1 MTYFAEPLAAHLPAS
16 AASST
21 LLGLIYEGLSEAVPW
36 HDFAEALRIALA
48 ARNVII
54 TLHHVNNDGSDVYV
68 MASIPGDEV
77 DWAAVEATYR
87 TEFMD
92 NDPLRPSSMEPGQI
106 NVIGPA
112 TAGTRKHRFLQDI
125 GLSQSLRLCVAEP
138 GGVRCWV
145 DVIRSSESP
154 DPCFSP
160 ADMALLRELMPHMTR
175 AVGLYA
181 RLKRQEIEKTIYESM
196 VDHFAL
202 GCILL
207 NDQREVLHI
216 NRVASSIIADWPGIS
231 VSQNRLSLAERGAQ
245 AELNQ
250 AISAVMA
257 ARAES
262 RPLQGGELVRLGD
275 CQSKLLGLLVY
286 PAPLLHYYQGGQ
298 APCAVVYLSD
308 LTASLDA
315 LRPTQSHSLSRI
327 GQLFRLTRQ
336 ESTLALLLAYGNTIA
351 QAAQEMGIAEIAAR
365 NYSKKIYSKMGIAS
379 QADLIRL
386 VLRSISVLR

>member
-1 MTYFAEPLAAHLPAS
+1 MTFSSDTTSLPLDC
-16 AASST
+16 T
-21 LLGLIYEGLSEAVPW
+21 NLLGLIYEGPSEAVPW
-36 HDFAEALRIALA
+36 LSFAEALRIRLG

-68 MASIPGDEV
+68 MASIPDDPV

-87 TEFMD
+87 TEFME

-106 NVIGPA
+106 TTIGPVKE
-112 TAGTRKHRFLQDI
+112 GSRKYSFLQKL

-145 DVIRSSESP
+145 DVIRSLEHP
-154 DPCFSP
+154 DPSFSL
-160 ADMALLRELMPHMTR
+160 ADMALLRQLLPHITR

-207 NDQREVLHI
+207 NDQRDVLHI
-216 NRVASSIIADWPGIS
+216 NRVAASIISDWPGIS
-231 VSQNRLSLAERGAQ
+231 VRQNRLQLGEREAQ
-245 AELNQ
+245 SALNDAMTAVI
-250 AISAVMA
+250 AIRGKASSASA
-257 ARAES
+257 L
-262 RPLQGGELVRLGD
+262 PGGELVRLGD

-315 LRPTQSHSLSRI
+315 LRPTQTHSLSRI

-336 ESTLALLLAYGNTIA
+336 EATLALLLAYGNTIT

-365 NYSKKIYSKMGIAS
+365 NYSKKIYNKMGIAS

-386 VLRSISVLR
+386 VLRSVSVLR

>member
-1 MTYFAEPLAAHLPAS
+1 MTHSSDTQPLDPGH
-16 AASST
+16 ST
-21 LLGLIYEGLSEAVPW
+21 LLGLIYEGPTESVPW
-36 HDFAEALRIALA
+36 HSFAEALRVALA

-68 MASIPGDEV
+68 MASIPNDQV
-77 DWAAVEATYR
+77 NWAAVEATYR
-87 TEFMD
+87 TEFME
-92 NDPLRPSSMEPGQI
+92 NDPVRPSSMQPGQI

-112 TAGTRKHRFLQDI
+112 SAGTRKHSFLQDI
-125 GLSQSLRLCVAEP
+125 GMSQSLRLCVAEP

-145 DVIRSSESP
+145 DVIRSLDHP
-154 DPCFSP
+154 DPHFSS
-160 ADMALLRELMPHMTR
+160 ADMALLRELLPHMTR

-207 NDQREVLHI
+207 NEQREVLHV
-216 NRVASSIIADWPGIS
+216 NRMATAIISGWPGIS
-231 VSQNRLSLAERGAQ
+231 LSQNRLHLAEQGAQ
-245 AELNQ
+245 AALNE
-250 AISAVMA
+250 AIGTVIAMRSQTGFL
-257 ARAES
+257 
-262 RPLQGGELVRLGD
+262 PGGELVRLGD

-298 APCAVVYLSD
+298 TPCAVVYLCD

-315 LRPTQSHSLSRI
+315 LRPTQTHSLSRI
-327 GQLFRLTRQ
+327 GQLFRLTCQ
-336 ESTLALLLAYGNTIA
+336 ESTLALLLAYGNTIT
-351 QAAQEMGIAEIAAR
+351 QSAQEMGIAEIAAR
-365 NYSKKIYSKMGIAS
+365 NYSKKIYNKMGITS

>member
-1 MTYFAEPLAAHLPAS
+1 MTHPSDHSIAALNES
-16 AASST
+16 A
-21 LLGLIYEGLSEAVPW
+21 LLGLIYEGPSEAVPW
-36 HDFAEALRIALA
+36 QSFAEALRLKLA

-54 TLHHVNNDGSDVYV
+54 TLNHVDNDGSDVYV

-87 TEFMD
+87 TEFMEH
-92 NDPLRPSSMEPGQI
+92 DPLRPSSMAPGQI

-112 TAGTRKHRFLQDI
+112 TAGTRKHSFVQNI

-145 DVIRSSESP
+145 DVIRSLDHPE
-154 DPCFSP
+154 PCFTP
-160 ADMALLRELMPHMTR
+160 ADIALLRGLLPHLTR

-216 NRVASSIIADWPGIS
+216 NRVATSIIGDWPGIS
-231 VSQNRLSLAERGAQ
+231 VSQNRLQLAERSAQ
-245 AELNQ
+245 AALNE
-250 AISAVMA
+250 AISAVIA
-257 ARAES
+257 ARS
-262 RPLQGGELVRLGD
+262 HSGVLPGGELVRLGD
-275 CQSKLLGLLVY
+275 CCSKLLGLLVY

-315 LRPTQSHSLSRI
+315 LRPTQAHSLSRI
-327 GQLFRLTRQ
+327 GKLFLLTRQ
-336 ESTLALLLAYGNTIA
+336 ESTLALSLAYGNTIT